1 MLLLVLILPR
11 HESWGHHFATAKRGR
26 KQKLGPECTLQ
37 GLAYSENWVSW
48 WVTACWG
55 SAAEK
60 GSGSFKYS
68 QVTTGELAGKRRPI
82 AQGAGGETMKKLSK
96 AILERDAKRD
106 IGQEVLQAIR
116 EIKAGGGRRF
126 TVQVTEATEA
136 RLKLGLS
143 QADFAAMLGV
153 SARTLQDWEQGRREP
168 SGAAKAL
175 LKVAVAAPKTVRK
188 VLAAA

>member
-1 MLLLVLILPR
+1 
-11 HESWGHHFATAKRGR
+11 
-26 KQKLGPECTLQ
+26 
-37 GLAYSENWVSW
+37 
-48 WVTACWG
+48 
-55 SAAEK
+55 
-60 GSGSFKYS
+60 
-68 QVTTGELAGKRRPI
+68 
-82 AQGAGGETMKKLSK
+82 MKKLSK
-96 AILERDAKRD
+96 EILERDAKRD
-106 IGQEVLQAIR
+106 IGAEVLEAIR

-153 SARTLQDWEQGRREP
+153 STRTLQDWEQGRREP

-175 LKVAVAAPKTVRK
+175 LKVAVVAPKTVRK

>member
-1 MLLLVLILPR
+1 
-11 HESWGHHFATAKRGR
+11 
-26 KQKLGPECTLQ
+26 
-37 GLAYSENWVSW
+37 
-48 WVTACWG
+48 
-55 SAAEK
+55 
-60 GSGSFKYS
+60 
-68 QVTTGELAGKRRPI
+68 
-82 AQGAGGETMKKLSK
+82 MKKLSK

-126 TVQVTEATEA
+126 TVQVTEATQA

-143 QADFAAMLGV
+143 QAEFAAMLGV

>member
-1 MLLLVLILPR
+1 
-11 HESWGHHFATAKRGR
+11 
-26 KQKLGPECTLQ
+26 
-37 GLAYSENWVSW
+37 
-48 WVTACWG
+48 
-55 SAAEK
+55 
-60 GSGSFKYS
+60 
-68 QVTTGELAGKRRPI
+68 
-82 AQGAGGETMKKLSK
+82 MKKLSK

-126 TVQVTEATEA
+126 TVQVTEATQA